1 MKLALA
7 QINPT
12 VGAIETNAVLIRRAV
27 ADAVARGAECV
38 VLPELAICGY
48 PPRDLIL
55 SSSFVRACET
65 AVSDLAKVVEQNV
78 TVIVGSPRAIPS
90 GGVANAL
97 AVLRGGTITHW
108 YDKRLLPT
116 YDVFDEDRYFRP
128 GDQPVV
134 IDVPSA
140 GGTVSGSVRV
150 GLSICEDLWKG
161 QEHGFNWRYDGRADP
176 VPELVAAGATII
188 VNPSASPFGLGKG
201 SRHREIMRMHALR
214 HKVMIAAVNQVGAND
229 ELIFDGHAA
238 VIDAAGRL
246 VCAGPGFV
254 EAITIFD
261 TSAKHEAVSDPLA
274 SAPREE
280 LAFRALS
287 LGIRDY
293 LHKTGF
299 SKVII
304 GLSGG
309 IDSALT
315 AVLAVHALG
324 AANVLGVALPGPYSS
339 EHSKSD
345 AYDLAKRLGIAC
357 PTISI
362 SDPVESFAGVIN
374 PVFVQHKQPEF
385 GATLPDVAEENL
397 QSRCRGTT
405 LMALSNR
412 TGAMVLTTG
421 NKSEMAVG
429 YCTLYGDMNGGLAVL
444 SDVPKML
451 VYAISRWINGHWKS
465 LGFAGPP
472 IPEASIEKAP
482 SAELRP
488 NQTDQDS
495 LPPYDI
501 LDRVIE
507 CRVEERRSVDEIVAK
522 TGFEHALVAR
532 VCRMIDIA
540 EYKRRQAAVGLK
552 ITSVAF
558 GSGRRMPIAQKW
570 RG

>member
-7 QINPT
+7 QVNPT
-12 VGAIETNAVLIRRAV
+12 VGAIETNVAMIRRAV
-27 ADAVARGAECV
+27 ADAVSRGAECV

-48 PPRDLIL
+48 PPRDLVL
-55 SSSFVRACET
+55 SASFVRACE
-65 AVSDLAKVVEQNV
+65 AAASDLAKVVEPGV
-78 TVIVGSPRAIPS
+78 TVIVGTPRAIGT
-90 GGVANAL
+90 GGVANSL
-97 AVLRGGTITHW
+97 AVLRGGSITHW

-128 GDQPVV
+128 GDQAVV
-134 IDVPSA
+134 VDVPTA
-140 GGTVSGSVRV
+140 TGSVRI

-176 VPELVAAGATII
+176 VPELVAKGATII

-201 SRHREIMRMHALR
+201 ARHREIMRMHATR
-214 HKVMIAAVNQVGAND
+214 HKVMVAAVNQVGAND

-246 VCAGPGFV
+246 VCAGPGFA
-254 EAITIFD
+254 EAVTVFD
-261 TSAKHEAVSDPLA
+261 TDAMHGQVSDPLL
-274 SAPREE
+274 SAAREE
-280 LAFRALS
+280 MAFRALS

-345 AYDLAKRLGIAC
+345 AYELAKRLGIAC

-362 SDPVESFAGVIN
+362 SEPVEALADVIN
-374 PVFVQHKQPEF
+374 PVFLQQKQAEL
-385 GATLPDVAEENL
+385 GATLPDLAEENL

-444 SDVPKML
+444 SDVPKTL
-451 VYAISRWINGHWKS
+451 VYAISRWVNREWKAC
-465 LGFAGPP
+465 GFGCEP
-472 IPEASIEKAP
+472 IPHSSIEKAP

-495 LPPYDI
+495 LPEYEV
-501 LDRVIE
+501 LDRVVE
-507 CRVEERRSVDEIVAK
+507 ARVEERRSVDEIVAA

>member
-7 QINPT
+7 QVNPT
-12 VGAIETNAVLIRRAV
+12 VGAIETNVVMIRRAV
-27 ADAVARGAECV
+27 ADAVKRGAECV

-48 PPRDLIL
+48 PPRDLVL
-55 SSSFVRACET
+55 SASFVRACEV
-65 AVSDLAKVVEQNV
+65 AVGELAKVVEQNV

-134 IDVPSA
+134 IDIPSA
-140 GGTVSGSVRV
+140 DGTVRV

-176 VPELVAAGATII
+176 VPELVAKGATII

-214 HKVMIAAVNQVGAND
+214 HKVTIAAVNQVGAND

-238 VIDAAGRL
+238 VIDAGGRL
-246 VCAGPGFV
+246 VCAGPGFA
-254 EAITIFD
+254 EAITYFD
-261 TSAKHEAVSDPLA
+261 TAATSEPVVDPLA
-274 SAPREE
+274 NASREE

-345 AYDLAKRLGIAC
+345 AYDLARRLGIQC
-357 PTISI
+357 PTIAI
-362 SDPVESFAGVIN
+362 SAPVEAFANEIN
-374 PVFVQHKQPEF
+374 PVFLRQKQSEF
-385 GATLPDVAEENL
+385 GATLPDLAEENL

-451 VYAISRWINGHWKS
+451 VYGVSRWVNANWQS
-465 LGFAGPP
+465 LGFLVQP
-472 IPEASIEKAP
+472 IPVSSIEKAP

-495 LPPYDI
+495 LPPYEV
-501 LDRVIE
+501 LDRVIQE
-507 CRVEERRSVDEIVAK
+507 RVEEQRSVDEIAAA

-532 VCRMIDIA
+532 VCRMIDLA

>member
-7 QINPT
+7 QVNPT
-12 VGAIETNAVLIRRAV
+12 VGAIETNVAMIRRAV
-27 ADAVARGAECV
+27 AEAVARGAECV
-38 VLPELAICGY
+38 VLPELAVCGY
-48 PPRDLIL
+48 PPRDLVL
-55 SSSFVRACET
+55 SAAFVGACEA
-65 AVSDLAKVVEQNV
+65 AVQELAKVVEASC
-78 TVIVGSPRAIPS
+78 TVIVGSPRAMSS

-97 AVLRGGTITHW
+97 AVLRGGTITQW

-134 IDVPSA
+134 IDVPS
-140 GGTVSGSVRV
+140 VSGSVRV

-161 QEHGFNWRYDGRADP
+161 QEHGFNWRYDGRPDP
-176 VPELVAAGATII
+176 VPELVAQGATII

-201 SRHREIMRMHALR
+201 ARHREIMRMHAMR
-214 HKVMIAAVNQVGAND
+214 HGVMVAAVNQVGAND

-238 VIDAAGRL
+238 VMDAAGRL

-261 TSAKHEAVSDPLA
+261 SAAKHETVTDPIA
-274 SAPREE
+274 AEDCQM
-280 LAFRALS
+280 AFHALS

-299 SKVII
+299 AKVII

-362 SDPVESFAGVIN
+362 SEPVEAFANVIN
-374 PVFVQHKQPEF
+374 PVFLQQKQPEL
-385 GATLPDVAEENL
+385 GATLPDLAEENL

-412 TGAMVLTTG
+412 LGAMVLTTG

-444 SDVPKML
+444 SDVPKTL
-451 VYAISRWINGHWKS
+451 VYAISRWVNQEWKAC
-465 LGFAGPP
+465 GFGCEP
-472 IPEASIEKAP
+472 IPQASIEKAP

-495 LPPYDI
+495 LPEYEV
-501 LDRVIE
+501 LDRVIQA
-507 CRVEERRSVDEIVAK
+507 RVEERQSVDEIVAS